1 MNDSI
6 KARLEALGLTLPAT
20 EGESYYGA
28 AYGTMKPFHITGP
41 VLHLSGHVPIRNGVP
56 LHPGR
61 LGETVSIEQGI
72 EAAEL
77 TAMNALAGMKQAL
90 GDLERVVSLI
100 KSLNFVACAPN
111 FTDVHLISPPR
122 WPTGWWKCWGLR
134 AASGPVPPSACSR
147 WPGIIATKAG
157 SRSKS
162 AESTPRGSLTRR
174 VISPRSNRHRPRVST
189 RVRPGHCGSTK
200 IRGATPTHMRN
211 CVYG

>member
-6 KARLEALGLTLPAT
+6 EARLEALGLTLPTT

-111 FTDVHLISPPR
+111 FTDVH
-122 WPTGWWKCWGLR
+122 
-134 AASGPVPPSACSR
+134 
-147 WPGIIATKAG
+147 
-157 SRSKS
+157 
-162 AESTPRGSLTRR
+162 
-174 VISPRSNRHRPRVST
+174 VISTAMADRLVEVLGPARGIGARATIGVQSLAGN
-189 RVRPGHCGSTK
+189 HCYESWIEVE
-200 IRGATPTHMRN
+200 IR
-211 CVYG
+211 